1 VSTIAEDILQ
11 NSLQIYFRTLSGSLT
26 LFYSISETTVNGDG
40 TPVGLRLATAMGLPL
55 S

>member
-1 VSTIAEDILQ
+1 
-11 NSLQIYFRTLSGSLT
+11 LQIYFRTLSGSLT